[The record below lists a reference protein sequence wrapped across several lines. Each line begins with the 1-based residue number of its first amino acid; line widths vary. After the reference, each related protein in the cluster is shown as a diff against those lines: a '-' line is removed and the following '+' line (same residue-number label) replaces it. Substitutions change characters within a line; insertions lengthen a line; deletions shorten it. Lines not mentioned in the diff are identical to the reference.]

1 LKGNTLFG
9 NQKKLLDTLSG
20 DERRTYYR
28 LLATN
33 FFSVL
38 LELLGL
44 VIIYLVLILVLSPS
58 QFKEVVQSLAF
69 SPDIRF
75 STFLTGL
82 FVLFVVKTVTAL
94 ALQKVQLKQLFA
106 ITASLS
112 DRVFSQSFTA
122 SLDAHK
128 KVKSADRLSD
138 MNTVTNSL
146 PCLVIIPAVSAL
158 SEMVFVTLTVFILFT
173 LKPLLVVILILA
185 LLPQTLLLI
194 YWGRKKLSNT
204 GELINK
210 QLATQNELVSSS
222 VFGFAEVNLFNLS
235 GQYKSELNRVRGVI
249 YENRSKVQ
257 LYSSIAPQRL
267 MELLTVVALCAI
279 AVYVYKFNHSQ
290 GLFNTL
296 ALFAAA
302 AFRLLPSLN
311 RIVTGTNTLNSFS
324 AILDLIPS
332 LDTKINHEVT
342 HDIEIFKSLTINE
355 LTFGFKNED
364 ALFKNLHLQIN
375 KGDFVGLYGESGAGK
390 TTLINIILGFYALPN
405 QAIKVNNYDMHH
417 VTRSWQDK
425 LGYVKQ
431 DSYVVSRSIK
441 KNVAFGDTEVDE
453 NRVKDLLKKVKLW
466 DWVESLPNQME
477 TNIGENGALI
487 SGGQKQRIALA
498 RALYRNVE
506 FLVCDEITNSLDEE
520 NSIGIWK
527 LLGEINSTGTTIL
540 LVSHD
545 KQAFNYT
552 QKVYELAGG
561 LLINHTD

>member
-1 LKGNTLFG
+1 MKGNTLFG
-9 NQKKLLDTLSG
+9 NQRKLLHTLSG
-20 DERRTYYR
+20 DERKTYYR
-28 LLATN
+28 LLTTN

-38 LELLGL
+38 LEIVGL

-58 QFKEVVQSLAF
+58 QFQEVIQSLAF

-75 STFLTGL
+75 SAFLICL

-94 ALQKVQLKQLFA
+94 ALQKVQLKQLFT
-106 ITASLS
+106 ISASLS
-112 DRVFSQSFTA
+112 DRVFNQSFTA

-128 KVKSADRLSD
+128 KVHSADRLSD

-146 PCLVIIPAVSAL
+146 PYLVILPAVSAL
-158 SEMVFVTLTVFILFT
+158 SEMVFVILTVMILLT
-173 LKPLLVVILILA
+173 LKPLLVLMLILA

-194 YWGRKKLSNT
+194 YWGRKKLSHT

-235 GQYKSELNRVRGVI
+235 AHYKSELNRVRGVV

-279 AVYVYKFNHSQ
+279 AVYVYKFNHSK

-302 AFRLLPSLN
+302 AFRMLPSLN

-332 LDTKINHEVT
+332 IDTKNESKAS
-342 HDIEIFKSLTINE
+342 HDIGSFKSLNINR
-355 LTFGFKNED
+355 LNFGFKNESP
-364 ALFKNLHLQIN
+364 LFEKLNLTLV

-390 TTLINIILGFYALPN
+390 TTLINIILGFYELPN
-405 QAIKVNNYDMHH
+405 QDIKVNEMDMHQ

-431 DSYVVSRSIK
+431 DSYVVSGSIK
-441 KNVAFGDTEVDE
+441 KNVAFGDLDIDE
-453 NRVKDLLKKVKLW
+453 NRVEALLKKVKLW
-466 DWVESLPNQME
+466 EWIESLPDKVE

-487 SGGQKQRIALA
+487 SGGQKQRIAIA

-506 FLVCDEITNSLDEE
+506 VLVCDEITNSLDEE
-520 NSIGIWK
+520 NSIGIWN
-527 LLGEINSTGTTIL
+527 LLSEINSTGTTIF

-545 KQAFNYT
+545 KKAFKYT
-552 QKVYELAGG
+552 QKVYELSGG